1 MKKSGNIDFV
11 ALNAG
16 GDSDGATVFDPDG
29 AAVLEPDGATVFRN
43 DYETHK
49 SVKIILLSEN
59 C

>member
-29 AAVLEPDGATVFRN
+29 AAVLEPVELQYFEMTTKRIN
-43 DYETHK
+43 P
-49 SVKIILLSEN
+49 
-59 C
+59 